1 VQAYWLDLEFGKKK
15 KSPLKPARKR
25 PRKAA
30 QQRREGDYIA
40 GEDGN
45 VFVLR
50 TTYSSEMPLNVPLRQ
65 SGNSSNAVLP
75 NLI

>member
-15 KSPLKPARKR
+15 KSPLRPARKR
-25 PRKAA
+25 PRRSRAA
-30 QQRREGDYIA
+30 AEGDYIA

-50 TTYSSEMPLNVPLRQ
+50 TTYSSETAAQRAAAAKWQQLNAAP
-65 SGNSSNAVLP
+65 P